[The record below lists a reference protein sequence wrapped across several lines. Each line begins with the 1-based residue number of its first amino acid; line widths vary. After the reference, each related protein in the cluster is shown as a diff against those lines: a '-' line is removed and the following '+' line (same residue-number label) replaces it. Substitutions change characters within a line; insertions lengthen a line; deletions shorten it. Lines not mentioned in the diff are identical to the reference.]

1 MQLKVYGNE
10 ETVGL
15 VRRMIQKDREQ
26 RSVMI
31 HGDKGLGKKH
41 LASYIAAGYLCSR
54 HSGEPCGECKS
65 CRMIMHGT
73 HPDVIYV
80 KANPNGNY
88 IIDESIRPI
97 VADAAVMPNESRY
110 KVYIIP
116 DLDRSVSTA
125 VAVQN
130 ILLKLIEEPPEHVV
144 VIMTA
149 RSKEVFLPT
158 VISRTLSLG
167 VSCVSEQESTQ
178 YLKENYPQADD
189 ADIAAAVSAGRGNI
203 GRCKAYMQKES
214 FFDAAAIARE
224 ICEGLLTADEYSVLK
239 AVFAADGKKQL
250 ARESA
255 ELFAEIAR
263 DAAVCCV
270 GSAEPE
276 MSVSCYGQGAHKR
289 STVLTPSGCERIYET
304 AIDCVGRI
312 DANCNLPLT
321 LSGFAAKLS
330 QVVKQKGK

>member
-1 MQLKVYGNE
+1 MQLKVYANSE
-10 ETVGL
+10 AVAL
-15 VRRMIQKDREQ
+15 VRRMILKDREQ
-26 RSVMI
+26 RSIII
-31 HGDKGLGKKH
+31 HGDSGLGKKH
-41 LASYIAAGYLCSR
+41 LASYIAAGYLCSE
-54 HSGEPCGECKS
+54 HNGEPCGVCKS

-97 VADAAVMPNESRY
+97 VADSAVMPNESRY

-116 DLDRSVSTA
+116 DIDKSVNTII
-125 VAVQN
+125 AVQN

-158 VISRTLSLG
+158 IISRTLSIG
-167 VSCVSEQESTQ
+167 VSNVSENESSE
-178 YLKENYPQADD
+178 YLRENFPQASQE
-189 ADIAAAVSAGRGNI
+189 DIAAAVQAGRGNI
-203 GRCKAYMQKES
+203 GRCRAYLENGS
-214 FFDAAAIARE
+214 FHDAVGIARG
-224 ICEGLLTADEYSVLK
+224 ICDGLLTENEYSVLK

-250 ARESA
+250 AREAA

-263 DAAVCCV
+263 DASVCTV
-270 GSAEPE
+270 GSTEPE
-276 MSVSCYGQGAHKR
+276 MSLSCYQQGADKL
-289 STVLTPSGCERIYET
+289 STVLTAAGCSRLYDT

-321 LSGFAAKLS
+321 LSGFAARLS
-330 QVVKQKGK
+330 QVVK